1 MKQSTIHTNLDKR
14 LHQLPADADK
24 ALEGLV
30 AGPHLKM
37 RIERAAANPAPVK
50 ASIPVR
56 RWAPA
61 LSLAVVLAVG
71 AIVGLP
77 AVLEREQQTTPLI
90 TTQSLGDEVTSNER
104 ALLDLGGGEVNI
116 SNRANTP
123 EYRSI
128 WAKGSNGS
136 FPMVGVNGAYYRMM
150 TTPSSVSSS
159 LLGASVGS
167 VAEFTTE
174 PSLSGTNVILSNQ
187 AAIGTP
193 IYEISGM
200 SGAMVAAEVDGKMRL
215 FQRVG
220 FNGSAI
226 MGRESLADTLDA
238 GGRITA
244 MELSDVGII
253 TDSSVCE
260 SLYRTLTSC
269 ASYESS
275 GSVSA
280 KQSLLIELD
289 NGLTLQLAVKN
300 DKLGACGT
308 WSCPEFFEEFE
319 AALR

>member
-1 MKQSTIHTNLDKR
+1 VKQSSMENTLDKR

-37 RIERAAANPAPVK
+37 RIERAAANPTPTK
-50 ASIPVR
+50 NHIPVR

-61 LSLAVVLAVG
+61 LSLALVLAVG

-77 AVLEREQQTTPLI
+77 YLLGQDAQMPLI
-90 TTQSLGDEVTSNER
+90 TTQSLGDGVGGNDR
-104 ALLDLGGGEVNI
+104 ALLDLGGGDVRI
-116 SNRANTP
+116 SGQSNAP

-136 FPMVGVNGAYYRMM
+136 FPLVGVNGAYYRMM
-150 TTPSSVSSS
+150 TTPSSVSAS
-159 LLGASVGS
+159 LLGSSLGT

-187 AAIGTP
+187 AVTGTA

-215 FQRVG
+215 FQRVS

-226 MGRESLADTLDA
+226 KGSESLADTLRA

-244 MELSDVGII
+244 MELSDVGIVA
-253 TDSSVCE
+253 DSSVCE
-260 SLYRTLTSC
+260 SLYSTLTRC

-319 AALR
+319 AAVQ

>member
-1 MKQSTIHTNLDKR
+1 MKQSTIHTDLDKR

-24 ALEGLV
+24 ALKGLV

-61 LSLAVVLAVG
+61 LSLVVVLAVG
-71 AIVGLP
+71 TLAGLP
-77 AVLEREQQTTPLI
+77 AVLDREQQTAPLI

-104 ALLDLGGGEVNI
+104 ALLDLGGSEVNI
-116 SNRANTP
+116 SNRANAP

-128 WAKGSNGS
+128 WATGSNGS
-136 FPMVGVNGAYYRMM
+136 FPMVGVNGTYYRMM

-226 MGRESLADTLDA
+226 KGSESLADTLDA

-244 MELSDVGII
+244 IELSDVGII

-260 SLYRTLTSC
+260 ALYRTLTSC

-280 KQSLLIELD
+280 KQSLLIELN